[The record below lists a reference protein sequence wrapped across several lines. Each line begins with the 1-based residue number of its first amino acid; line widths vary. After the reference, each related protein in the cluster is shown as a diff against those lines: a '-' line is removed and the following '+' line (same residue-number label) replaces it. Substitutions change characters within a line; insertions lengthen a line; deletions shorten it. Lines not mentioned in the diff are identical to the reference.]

1 MTPVAIHRGMA
12 HDSFAVVAVT
22 PGAARSAGTHQT
34 RRPGRERP
42 PKPRAWYGLGAECV
56 FTTRPPPSGVTPC
69 PWIPWREGH
78 REPPRAGRINAAGWP
93 DHAGQ
98 RGSARRS
105 GGAAGQPAGSTA
117 RSPSRSFRINAQRRS
132 CFRWTD
138 DAPHDVE
145 IVDLSLGGERDMN
158 AKNGKRPAHP
168 GEVLREKAEIA
179 EQVTPR
185 HAVVW
190 RRR

>member
-1 MTPVAIHRGMA
+1 MGATPQAEGLVRARGRVCFHNSA
-12 HDSFAVVAVT
+12 PALR
-22 PGAARSAGTHQT
+22 GRS
-34 RRPGRERP
+34 
-42 PKPRAWYGLGAECV
+42 LSIN
-56 FTTRPPPSGVTPC
+56 PS
-69 PWIPWREGH
+69 REGH
-78 REPPRAGRINAAGWP
+78 REPLRAGRINAAGWP

-98 RGSARRS
+98 
-105 GGAAGQPAGSTA
+105 PAGSPA

-138 DAPHDVE
+138 DAPRDVE

-168 GEVLREKAEIA
+168 GEVLREEAEIA